1 MLNSGW
7 LAVADCLKSSRVDH
21 RMGAMFK
28 IGDFARLSRVPVK
41 TLRYYDEIGL
51 LKPIGVDRFT
61 RYRYYSV
68 EQLPLLNR
76 ILGLKEMGFS
86 LEQVSQ
92 FIEGGLKVEQLRS
105 MLVDRRRS
113 LELQIEQDQQLL
125 LRIDAR
131 LKLLD
136 LEGEAPSYEVRL
148 KKLEPQWV
156 AAVRGV
162 ATGYLESEPVFDRLF
177 DQVYRYAA
185 QHGVGCLG
193 PGMALYYDSQGSS
206 DQILIEAACPLPGP
220 LPPAS
225 QVSVYRLPAV
235 DRAACVVHHGPFASL
250 DQAYAA
256 LITWIQSQDY
266 RISGPTRELYLQYRR
281 GGEQSQFV
289 TEIQF
294 PIEKIKE
301 QIRMEPKIIKLD
313 AFQIVGLPY
322 IGDNE
327 NNEISQM
334 WEVFNR
340 RIDEIQ
346 HLAPF
351 DAAYGVCFAHPT
363 ARMEYLAAVKVTEV
377 ADLPPGMVGKEVPA
391 QEYVAFPCQGLEN
404 IGPTYH
410 KIIHEWLPA
419 HGYRPGDGPDFEYYG
434 MEFTPEDAGGLLYI
448 YFPIQKSS

>member
-1 MLNSGW
+1 
-7 LAVADCLKSSRVDH
+7 
-21 RMGAMFK
+21 MFK

-86 LEQVSQ
+86 LEQVGQ
-92 FIEGGLKVEQLRS
+92 LIQGGLRVEQLRS

-136 LEGEAPSYEVRL
+136 LEGNAPSYEVRL
-148 KKLEPQWV
+148 KKLEAQWV
-156 AAVRGV
+156 AAARGV
-162 ATGYLESEPVFDRLF
+162 AAGYADSEPVFDRLF
-177 DQVYRYAA
+177 DQVYQYAA

-193 PGMALYYDSQGSS
+193 PGMALYHDAQDSS

-225 QVSVYRLPAV
+225 QVSVYQLSAV
-235 DRAACVVHHGPFASL
+235 ECAACVVHHGPFASL

-266 RISGPTRELYLQYRR
+266 RVSGPTRELYLQYQR
-281 GGEQSQFV
+281 GGEQSQFI

-294 PIEKIKE
+294 PIEKRKE
-301 QIRMEPKIIKLD
+301 SFKVEPKIIKLD

-322 IGDNE
+322 IGDNQ
-327 NNEISQM
+327 NHEISQM

-340 RIDEIQ
+340 RMNEIK

-363 ARMEYLAAVKVTEV
+363 ARMEYIAAMKVTEV
-377 ADLPPGMVGKEVPA
+377 ADLPAGMVGKEVPA

-410 KIIHEWLPA
+410 KIIQDWLPA
-419 HGYRPGDGPDFEYYG
+419 NGYRPGDGPDFEYYG
-434 MEFTPEDAGGLLYI
+434 VEFNPEDTGSLLYI
-448 YFPIQKSS
+448 YFPIQKLN